1 MHPGREELLV
11 RRCRHRD
18 AGETPLEGARAV
30 SGHQSSHGTAVL
42 GDLDLFA
49 GSDLIEESK
58 DLGLRLRCGQF
69 FGHMVILQVML
80 KCVGESPLW
89 QIRLI
94 RCCYD
99 THLMSK
105 QRLQVLLDE
114 PELEELREAAR
125 RQGVPLSEWVRRAL
139 REARRREP
147 RGDLE
152 SKLRAVRRAVQ
163 YEGPTGD
170 IEQMLAEIE
179 KGYTEPLPE

>member
-1 MHPGREELLV
+1 
-11 RRCRHRD
+11 
-18 AGETPLEGARAV
+18 
-30 SGHQSSHGTAVL
+30 
-42 GDLDLFA
+42 
-49 GSDLIEESK
+49 
-58 DLGLRLRCGQF
+58 
-69 FGHMVILQVML
+69 
-80 KCVGESPLW
+80 
-89 QIRLI
+89 
-94 RCCYD
+94 
-99 THLMSK
+99 MSK